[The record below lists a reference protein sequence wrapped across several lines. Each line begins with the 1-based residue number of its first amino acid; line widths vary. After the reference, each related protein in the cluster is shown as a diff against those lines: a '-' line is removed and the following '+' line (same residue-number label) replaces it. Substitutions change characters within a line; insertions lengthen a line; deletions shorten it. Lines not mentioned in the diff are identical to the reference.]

1 MNEKN
6 KVRLWTMPFI
16 MLIIVNVFNA
26 TAGQMTFPLVAD
38 FAMSLGAKLTVA
50 SSIAGLMS
58 LAALFVCPVAGVISD
73 YLPKK
78 VILSVSSVCYAVF
91 LFLHAFC
98 TSIPMLIFLR
108 LVTGIFFSIINVTVV
123 AYSSG
128 FIAKERLGEG
138 LGYAGLAN
146 ILAQALGPAVSLSL
160 EKTFGFYSVFY
171 AAGACA
177 LAAFLLLFAMPKAN
191 EVQNEARPK
200 KKLTLNS
207 IFAWDYTIFMLLAVL
222 FAACSSMILTYLK
235 IIADERNIAGIAL
248 FFTVYS
254 AAMVVMR
261 PFTGKFMD
269 KFGVYKIV
277 IPAIILGSVSI
288 VMIGFAYSLPM
299 MIAASILMAFGQGA
313 GTPSLQA
320 HTIKKLDKSQ
330 SGVATSTIQIG
341 MNIGHAFSPM
351 IGSFFVTSFGY
362 EAMLSGV
369 GAILLVFGL
378 LLLLLQYIKEKKKA
392 K

>member
-38 FAMSLGAKLTVA
+38 FARSLGAKLTVA

-78 VILSVSSVCYAVF
+78 AILSVSSICYAVF

-123 AYSSG
+123 AYSSA

-146 ILAQALGPAVSLSL
+146 ILTQALGPAISLSL
-160 EKTFGFYSVFY
+160 EKTFGFYAVFY

-177 LAAFLLLFAMPKAN
+177 LFAFLLLFAMPKGN
-191 EVQNEARPK
+191 ETQNEIMPK
-200 KKLTLNS
+200 KKLTLSN

-235 IIADERNIAGIAL
+235 IIADERSIEGIAL

-254 AAMVVMR
+254 IAMVIM
-261 PFTGKFMD
+261 
-269 KFGVYKIV
+269 
-277 IPAIILGSVSI
+277 
-288 VMIGFAYSLPM
+288 
-299 MIAASILMAFGQGA
+299 
-313 GTPSLQA
+313 
-320 HTIKKLDKSQ
+320 
-330 SGVATSTIQIG
+330 
-341 MNIGHAFSPM
+341 
-351 IGSFFVTSFGY
+351 
-362 EAMLSGV
+362 
-369 GAILLVFGL
+369 
-378 LLLLLQYIKEKKKA
+378 
-392 K
+392 